1 MKPFS
6 LTIRGTLRQ
15 YDSPA
20 VMGILNITP
29 DSFYEGSRAF
39 DPSEIKARVE
49 TMVEEG
55 VDFID
60 IGAYSTRPGCSDVDE
75 SDELRRLEAGMK
87 ILRDIAPDIPVSVDT
102 FRASVAHRAV
112 RELSA
117 DIVNDISC
125 GAIDPD
131 MFRTVADLKVPY
143 ILMHMRGT
151 PATMLEHTD
160 YVDLMSDIMRDLAFR
175 ISELYLLGVNDI
187 IIDPG
192 FGFSKTLDQNYL
204 ILKDLNLFQLFKL
217 PVLVG
222 ISRKSM
228 VTKLLNIDADQALE
242 GTVALNTLALQRGAA
257 ILRVHDVKAAVQAVK
272 VYNRLINAS

>member
-204 ILKDLNLFQLFKL
+204 ILKDLKIGRAH
-217 PVLVG
+217 V
-222 ISRKSM
+222 
-228 VTKLLNIDADQALE
+228 
-242 GTVALNTLALQRGAA
+242 
-257 ILRVHDVKAAVQAVK
+257 
-272 VYNRLINAS
+272 